1 MIKDIKLRTG
11 QVYTYYQIYSILD
24 EARMGFGH
32 AKFTSSNGKTYITV
46 NFNRDFSISIS
57 TNSRDYLMYIESQI
71 IVRDNGPFS
80 RIAQFLFKWL
90 PIINNN

>member
-1 MIKDIKLRTG
+1 MVKEIDLKPKQIL
-11 QVYTYYQIYSILD
+11 TYNQIYEILD
-24 EARMGFGH
+24 AAKTGFGH
-32 AKFTSSNGKTYITV
+32 AKFTSSDKKTYITV

-71 IVRDNGPFS
+71 IVRDRGPFS

-90 PIINNN
+90 PVINN